1 MFWLITRS
9 LEECVAKAD
18 NLLALLWLLRSR
30 GRLSASQ
37 VATEL
42 KISERTVYR
51 YIDALCASGAPIAS
65 EGGPGGGYLLLETFR
80 EPPVFFDSEERTAL
94 LHASMFA
101 DQAGY
106 PFSDALERA
115 LRKIELRMNTDQLKE
130 LARHATAFG
139 VVSERDTPHFSVSS
153 FTELLRKV
161 ENAASENCVLTIK
174 YSSVKRGHLVKRTIE
189 PYGLVYWRDLWY
201 LVAFCRLRHGIKI
214 FRVDRVSAISECTE
228 HFERPEGLLA
238 SEWFAHQIIPN
249 ASKKGSVVVRIKGE
263 PAAIDHLSR
272 RWYLRRLVTE
282 QTSSEIKLTVS
293 REAAFEH
300 LPQALL
306 SYGTSIRIAAPPW
319 LAARVV
325 GMAVKVAEFHTSFEN
340 H

>member
-1 MFWLITRS
+1 M
-9 LEECVAKAD
+9 AKAD

-65 EGGPGGGYLLLETFR
+65 EVGPGGGYLLLETFR

-115 LRKIELRMNTDQLKE
+115 LRKIELRMNTEQLKE

-139 VVSERDTPHFSVSS
+139 VVSEKGTSHFSVNS

-161 ENAASENCVLTIK
+161 EHATSENCVLTIK
-174 YSSVKRGHLVKRTIE
+174 YSSVKRGHLVKRIIE

-201 LVAFCRLRHGIKI
+201 LVAFCRLRRVIKI
-214 FRVDRVSAISECTE
+214 FRVDRVSTLSEGAE
-228 HFERPEGLLA
+228 HFERPQGLLA

-249 ASKKGSVVVRIKGE
+249 VSKKGSVVVRIKGE

-272 RWYLRRLVTE
+272 RWYLRRLVTK
-282 QTSSEIKLTVS
+282 QTSSEIKLTLS

-300 LPQALL
+300 LPQTLL
-306 SYGTSIRIAAPPW
+306 SYGTSIRIAAPSW